1 MSRHYHFS
9 QEWSFKND
17 VTLDEKDRPAG
28 TQLKRPSRSNVN
40 SVSSMYPPKMSLSRL
55 ARPKMEDMDDM
66 DDVNDMVVDK
76 MSLNRQ
82 QRSNENKNSAN
93 TLAIQDDDDYSNFFL
108 VDARYMEWLKSGDV
122 ELQVQQAVADF
133 LGEDWTCTNGYCK
146 IDYNTYCSA
155 YETLGDVWRA
165 VLKQKP
171 GSDGKVMVYMS
182 GGSFTAQLNGRQH
195 TLSVVSE

>member
-1 MSRHYHFS
+1 M
-9 QEWSFKND
+9 D
-17 VTLDEKDRPAG
+17 G
-28 TQLKRPSRSNVN
+28 
-40 SVSSMYPPKMSLSRL
+40 
-55 ARPKMEDMDDM
+55 MEDMDDM
-66 DDVNDMVVDK
+66 DDVNAMVANK

-93 TLAIQDDDDYSNFFL
+93 TLAIQDDHDSSNFFL
-108 VDARYMEWLKSGDV
+108 VDALYMEKLQSGDV

-133 LGEDWTCTNGYCK
+133 LGEDWPCTNGYCK
-146 IDYNTYCSA
+146 IDYNTYCGA

-165 VLKQKP
+165 VLKQQA

-182 GGSFTAQLNGRQH
+182 GGIFTAQLTGKQH